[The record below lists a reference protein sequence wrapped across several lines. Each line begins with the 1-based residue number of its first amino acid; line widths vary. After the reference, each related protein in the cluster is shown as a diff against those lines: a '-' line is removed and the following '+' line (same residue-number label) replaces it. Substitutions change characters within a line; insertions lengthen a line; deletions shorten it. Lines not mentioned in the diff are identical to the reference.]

1 MVSIITPVFNS
12 EKFIGETIA
21 SVQAQS
27 HRDWE
32 MLVLIDQ
39 GSKDRTE
46 AIVKEHQAQDPR
58 IRLVHVPNGRS
69 VVDARNHGFREARG
83 RFIAFL
89 DADDLWMPRKL
100 EIQLQTMQA
109 QKASL
114 SCTAFR
120 RISEDGQQIGR
131 LIEVPVQIS
140 YEDLLIENRMACL
153 TVIWDREILGEPQMR
168 DEKHEDLALWLSA
181 LRPGRYAIGVNE
193 DLGRYRIVG
202 GSRSSSKLR
211 AASWRWHVYREEGFG
226 RIESSYYLSRYLISS
241 LKKYA
246 RF

>member
-1 MVSIITPVFNS
+1 MVSIITPVYNS

-21 SVQAQS
+21 CVRAQS
-27 HRDWE
+27 HTDWE

-39 GSKDRTE
+39 GSKDRT
-46 AIVKEHQAQDPR
+46 ADIVREIQAQDPR
-58 IRLVHVPNGRS
+58 VQLVNVPNGRS
-69 VVDARNHGFREARG
+69 VVDARNHGFQVARG
-83 RFIAFL
+83 RYIAFL
-89 DADDLWMPRKL
+89 DADDLWLPQKL
-100 EIQLQTMQA
+100 ERQLQLMQTQA
-109 QKASL
+109 CGL

-120 RISEDGQQIGR
+120 RISEDGQTLGR
-131 LIEVPVQIS
+131 LIEVPEQIR
-140 YEDLLIENRMACL
+140 YEDLLIENQMACL
-153 TVIWDREILGEPQMR
+153 TVIWDRQILGEPKMR

-181 LRPGRYAIGVNE
+181 LRGGRRALGVNE

-211 AASWRWHVYREEGFG
+211 AASWRWHIYREEGFG
-226 RIESSYYLSRYLISS
+226 PIRSAYYLSRYAVSS

>member
-1 MVSIITPVFNS
+1 MVSIITPVYNS

-21 SVQAQS
+21 SVRAQS
-27 HRDWE
+27 YTDWE

-39 GSKDRTE
+39 GSNDRTAE
-46 AIVKEHQAQDPR
+46 IVRDIQAQDPR
-58 IRLVHVPNGRS
+58 VRLVDVPNGRS
-69 VVDARNHGFREARG
+69 VVDARNFGFQVARG
-83 RFIAFL
+83 RHIAFL
-89 DADDLWMPRKL
+89 DADDLWLPQKL
-100 EIQLQTMQA
+100 ERQLHLMQSQA
-109 QKASL
+109 CGL

-120 RISEDGQQIGR
+120 RISEDGQTMGR
-131 LIEVPVQIS
+131 LIEVPEQIR
-140 YEDLLIENRMACL
+140 YEDLLIENQMACL
-153 TVIWDREILGEPQMR
+153 TVIWDRQILGEPKMR

-181 LRPGRYAIGVNE
+181 LRSGRVALGLNE

-211 AASWRWHVYREEGFG
+211 AASWRWHIYREEGFG
-226 RIESSYYLSRYLISS
+226 TIRSAYYLTRYAASS

>member
-1 MVSIITPVFNS
+1 MVSIITPVYNS

-21 SVQAQS
+21 SVRAQS
-27 HRDWE
+27 HKDWE
-32 MLVLIDQ
+32 MLVLIDH
-39 GSKDRTE
+39 GSKDRT
-46 AIVKEHQAQDPR
+46 ADIVREIQAQDPR
-58 IRLVHVPNGRS
+58 VQLVSVPNGRS
-69 VVDARNHGFREARG
+69 VVDARNHGFKVARG
-83 RFIAFL
+83 RYIAFL

-100 EIQLQTMQA
+100 EVQLQAMQA
-109 QKASL
+109 KQSPL

-120 RISEDGQQIGR
+120 RISESGNEVGR
-131 LIEVPVQIS
+131 LIEVPTEITYQ
-140 YEDLLIENRMACL
+140 DLLIENRMACL
-153 TVIWDREILGEPQMR
+153 TVMWDREKLGEPKMR

-181 LRPGRYAIGVNE
+181 LRAGRSALGINE

-211 AASWRWHVYREEGFG
+211 AASWRWHIYREEGFG
-226 RIESSYYLSRYLISS
+226 PIRSAYYLSRYAMSS